1 MKHTYR
7 LKAVKGDEA
16 DYIIVFST
24 LEIGSIIA
32 FGADESEPDGIK
44 KWEVLWELFK
54 GGTYI

>member
-7 LKAVKGDEA
+7 LEAVKGDEA
-16 DYIIVFST
+16 DCITVFST

-44 KWEVLWELFK
+44 KWKVLWELFR
-54 GGTYI
+54 GRTDE

>member
-7 LKAVKGDEA
+7 LSAVKDNEV
-16 DYIIVFST
+16 DYITVFST

-44 KWEVLWELFK
+44 KWKVLWELFK
-54 GGTYI
+54 GGTVR